1 MVVVALV
8 FHPGRDI
15 FSEAS
20 LFADSP
26 LLRLLNE
33 NSDVI
38 DTSLTSHEN
47 RRVNITCDV
56 SANPT
61 VDGADIRWTKG
72 ETLVHT
78 GASFVIDPI
87 QRSHAGDYKCH
98 ATNQMLPSGKSPL
111 EGSGMKS
118 VQLLVL
124 CKFMKILYLHL
135 LLHRMSPY
143 CGSVVCELNNPTS
156 SLLYFSILTNKLS
169 GPV

>member
-1 MVVVALV
+1 MEVISL
-8 FHPGRDI
+8 
-15 FSEAS
+15 

-33 NSDVI
+33 NSDDI

-56 SANPT
+56 SANPP
-61 VDGADIRWTKG
+61 VDSAAIRWTKG
-72 ETLVHT
+72 ETLVYT
-78 GASFVIDPI
+78 GASLVIDPI

-118 VQLLVL
+118 VQLRVL
-124 CKFMKILYLHL
+124 CKFVKI
-135 LLHRMSPY
+135 P
-143 CGSVVCELNNPTS
+143 
-156 SLLYFSILTNKLS
+156 
-169 GPV
+169 